1 MTRGKKLLLLLLV
14 LALVIGAY
22 FLVRAAVTSGEEK
35 RAEEAAATDT
45 EALGVGDSDA
55 VSSLSWTYLGKTVT
69 LVPDADDLWYCPEE
83 PSCPVAQSIV
93 SDMRYAVSAVVG
105 EKCIEQAEELA
116 EYGLDEPEL
125 LVTVTAGDMSRQYAV
140 GDYNAAA
147 GAYYM
152 TVDGGNDVYLTDST
166 LEDTFWYDLENLVD
180 MQSAPDAQ
188 TLLSLTVTT
197 PKQETTLLYCDEPLS
212 VSYTDA
218 YNWFLLRD
226 GSYTPV
232 DATKA
237 ESLCHILTDIEWQ
250 RCVTW
255 DADEVAQGE
264 YGLNEPQAVAEL
276 HYLDS
281 EGREKT
287 YTLCFGAYADAD
299 TVYVLQEN
307 SGILYTCYG
316 TVLDT
321 VKAPDADA
329 MLPEQPFDF
338 GTNTV
343 KTLTLSIDGES
354 RTVDG
359 GDAASLLASL
369 SELYADGSADTA
381 AEEELVALTLAFDG
395 GACDTLDI
403 RVCAYDSLH
412 CTVERGGQNIPV
424 SRTAAEALVQEAKEL
439 LP

>member
-14 LALVIGAY
+14 LALAIGAY
-22 FLVRAAVTSGEEK
+22 FLVRAAVTSSEEK
-35 RAEEAAATDT
+35 RAEEAAAADTD
-45 EALGVGDSDA
+45 ALGVGDSDA
-55 VSSLSWTYLGKTVT
+55 VSALSWTYLDKTVT
-69 LVPDADDLWYCPEE
+69 LVSDDDGIWYCPEE
-83 PSCPVAQSIV
+83 PSCPVDQSIV
-93 SDMRYAVSAVVG
+93 SDMRYAASAVVG
-105 EKCIEQAEELA
+105 EKVIEQAEDLS

-125 LVTVTAGDMSRQYAV
+125 LVTVTAGDVSRQYAV
-140 GDYNAAA
+140 GDYNAAV

-166 LEDTFWYDLENLVD
+166 LEDAFWYDLENLVD

-197 PKQETTLLYCDEPLS
+197 LRQETTLLHTDDPLS
-212 VSYTDA
+212 VSYSDS
-218 YNWFLLRD
+218 YEWFLLRD

-232 DATKA
+232 DTDGA
-237 ESLCHILTDIEWQ
+237 ESLCNILTDIEWQ

-255 DADEVAQGE
+255 DADEAVQSE
-264 YGLNEPQAVAEL
+264 YGLDEPQAVAEL
-276 HYLDS
+276 CYLNADGQ
-281 EGREKT
+281 EQR
-287 YTLCFGAYADAD
+287 YTLDFGAYADAD
-299 TVYVLQEN
+299 TVYVLQED

-321 VKAPDADA
+321 LKAPDADA

-343 KTLTLSIDGES
+343 KSLALSIDGES
-354 RTVDG
+354 RTVDAES
-359 GDAASLLASL
+359 AASFLASL
-369 SELYADGSADTA
+369 ANLRADGAADA
-381 AEEELVALTLAFDG
+381 AGEEELIALAITFDG
-395 GACDTLDI
+395 GAVGALAM

-412 CTVERGGQNIPV
+412 CTVERGGQYILV
-424 SRTAAEALVQEAKEL
+424 SRTAAEALVQEAKDL